1 VSPTTWLLLAV
12 MVVASASMAVYS
24 ARRLAGATPAVAQ
37 VQVMNGSGV
46 AELAQRAADVLRR
59 HGIDVVAVGNADAS
73 DYAETLVLLRRGRI
87 AVAHEVR
94 AALGRGRVL
103 EQRDGTL
110 LVDVT
115 VILGRDYDERAAER

>member
-1 VSPTTWLLLAV
+1 
-12 MVVASASMAVYS
+12 MAVYS